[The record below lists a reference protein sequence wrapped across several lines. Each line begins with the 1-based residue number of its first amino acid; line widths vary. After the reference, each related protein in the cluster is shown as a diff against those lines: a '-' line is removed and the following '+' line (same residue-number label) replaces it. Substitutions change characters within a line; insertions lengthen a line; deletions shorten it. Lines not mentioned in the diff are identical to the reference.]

1 MTEVNLVNFTPEVYT
16 FETLRWPG
24 GQLISNQIPLIFV
37 GVSVCSAP
45 GLYFSFLFLI
55 KITVYY
61 RFISLLTKRFTIE
74 FCLDIR

>member
-1 MTEVNLVNFTPEVYT
+1 MTEVSLVNFTPEVYT

-24 GQLISNQIPLIFV
+24 GQLISYQIPLIFV

-45 GLYFSFLFLI
+45 GLYFPPLFSI

-61 RFISLLTKRFTIE
+61 SFISLLTKRFPIE
-74 FCLDIR
+74 FCLDMI